1 MKAKTFH
8 NDKYIKD
15 ELQMAETSSRQQIIA
30 MLKPFSEFTGLNR
43 NKQTE
48 VTMKNAADLLK
59 LTEMR

>member
-43 NKQTE
+43 NKQTD
-48 VTMKNAADLLK
+48 VAMKNAADLL
-59 LTEMR
+59 